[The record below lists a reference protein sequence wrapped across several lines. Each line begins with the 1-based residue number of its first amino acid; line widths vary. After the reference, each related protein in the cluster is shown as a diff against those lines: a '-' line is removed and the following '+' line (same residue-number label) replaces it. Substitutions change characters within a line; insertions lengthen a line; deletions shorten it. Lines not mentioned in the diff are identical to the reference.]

1 VNILLGLLNN
11 AALLLA
17 AMALLDILT
26 GGAQPES
33 RSSRVITGVLMGAVG
48 CALMLTPWPL
58 LPGVESRTGDRE
70 PVER

>member
-33 RSSRVITGVLMGAVG
+33 RSSRVITAY
-48 CALMLTPWPL
+48 
-58 LPGVESRTGDRE
+58 
-70 PVER
+70 